1 MPSRARLLA
10 AVLGAAA
17 FAVPV
22 ADASADH
29 VKVQGAPPPVV
40 VTPVAPAVTPGPQTL
55 QADSIKAD
63 TVRANVI
70 YANEIDA
77 DQVLGSVHQSEGV
90 EVKDSQGRI
99 EAPHVT
105 AGVIYADEIKANTVT
120 AGTIYVRDLDRR

>member
-1 MPSRARLLA
+1 MSKPTRLLA

-22 ADASADH
+22 AGASADH
-29 VKVQGAPPPVV
+29 VKVEGAPPPVV
-40 VTPVAPAVTPGPQTL
+40 VTPVTPAVTPGPQTL
-55 QADSIKAD
+55 QADSIEAD

-70 YANEIDA
+70 YANEIEA
-77 DQVLGSVHQSEGV
+77 DQVVGAVHQSNGI
-90 EVKDSQGRI
+90 EVKDSRGSV
-99 EAPHVT
+99 EAPQVT